1 MGTVVEFTSENIG
14 SIGKVFKVTGQA
26 INGVMNIAAY
36 PFSILGEGTKYVSDI
51 LSG

>member
-14 SIGKVFKVTGQA
+14 SVGKVLKITGQA

-36 PFSILGEGTKYVSDI
+36 PFSILGEGTKYIS
-51 LSG
+51 